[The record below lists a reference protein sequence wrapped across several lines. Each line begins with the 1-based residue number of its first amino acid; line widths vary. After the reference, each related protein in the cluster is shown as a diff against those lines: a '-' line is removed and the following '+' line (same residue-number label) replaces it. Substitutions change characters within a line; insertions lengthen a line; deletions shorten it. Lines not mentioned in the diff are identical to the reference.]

1 MCMYVHVCVCVCHI
15 YAVPWSSE
23 DSIKSLE
30 AEVTRGCDH
39 LMWVLRIEL
48 PSSGRAANALNGW
61 NISPAWRIF
70 HFCFPF
76 YFPFL
81 LFPHPTYTIL
91 RFSSSFSFS
100 LVSLVFSFSPL
111 PSLLPPLSHWLGPR
125 FPWAAPGAEPSR
137 VDAQT
142 VGCLASNSAQLPK
155 AADAQTTA
163 YMQEMENKGQQ
174 LFSNF
179 TQDTEGSKMPH

>member
-1 MCMYVHVCVCVCHI
+1 MCICVHVCVCVCHI

-61 NISPAWRIF
+61 NLSPAWRIF

-91 RFSSSFSFS
+91 RFSSSFSFG

-111 PSLLPPLSHWLGPR
+111 PSLLPPLSLVRSTFSMSSTGSWAFQGRCTDSGLPR
-125 FPWAAPGAEPSR
+125 LKSSTAAQGSR
-137 VDAQT
+137 RTNHRIHARNGKQQ
-142 VGCLASNSAQLPK
+142 G
-155 AADAQTTA
+155 TA
-163 YMQEMENKGQQ
+163 TPQQ
-174 LFSNF
+174 LYSRYWR
-179 TQDTEGSKMPH
+179 K